1 MVVTTKKTRLQK
13 MKKFIVILFLGI
25 TASLTAQQI
34 DYNVKKGFVAEGYDV
49 TEYFNNKAVKG
60 VSKFITTHDN
70 VKYKFVSQEN
80 LEKFKN
86 NPEKFVPQ
94 YGGYC
99 AYAVGANAD
108 KVDID
113 PETYEI
119 RDGKLYLFYN
129 SWGVNTLTK
138 WNKEGAEDLKNK
150 ADINWQKIK
159 TKK

>member
-1 MVVTTKKTRLQK
+1 
-13 MKKFIVILFLGI
+13 MKKFIVILFLGLI
-25 TASLTAQQI
+25 TNVTAQQI

-49 TEYFNNKAVKG
+49 TEYFNNKAIKG
-60 VSKFITTHDN
+60 DSKFITIHDN
-70 VKYKFVSQEN
+70 AKYKFASQEN

-99 AYAVGANAD
+99 AYAIGANAE

-129 SWGVNTLTK
+129 SWGINTLTK